1 MQRLDRTKGGDLA
14 EVEALATTTIGC
26 ALRLHRQLGPGLL
39 ESAYEIV
46 LAASLAREGVAV
58 ARQVP
63 ITIEVDGLT
72 IRDAFRVDMIVGGA
86 LLVEIKSVERM
97 APVHSK
103 QLLTYLRLMNRSL
116 GLLMNFGGEAFKEWL
131 QRVVNRH
138 VTVAGTS
145 YVAPV
150 LPRD

>member
-1 MQRLDRTKGGDLA
+1 MQRLDRTTGSELA
-14 EVEALATTTIGC
+14 GVEALATTTIGC
-26 ALRLHRQLGPGLL
+26 ALRLHRRLGPGLL

-46 LAASLAREGVAV
+46 LAASLVREGVAV
-58 ARQVP
+58 ERQVP

-86 LLVEIKSVERM
+86 LLVEIKSVERI

-103 QLLTYLRLMNRSL
+103 QLLTYLRLTNRSL
-116 GLLMNFGGEAFKEWL
+116 GLLMNFGGETFKEGQ

-138 VTVAGTS
+138 VTAAGTS
-145 YVAPV
+145 YVAPP
-150 LPRD
+150 LSRH

>member
-1 MQRLDRTKGGDLA
+1 LA
-14 EVEALATTTIGC
+14 QIEALATTTIGC

-39 ESAYEIV
+39 ESAYEVV

-58 ARQVP
+58 ERQVP

-86 LLVEIKSVERM
+86 LLVEIKSVERI

-103 QLLTYLRLMNRSL
+103 QLLTYLRLTNRSL
-116 GLLMNFGGEAFKEWL
+116 GLLMNFGGETFKEGL
-131 QRVVNRH
+131 QRVVNGH
-138 VTVAGTS
+138 ATAAGAA
-145 YVAPV
+145 YVAPI
-150 LPRD
+150 LPRH